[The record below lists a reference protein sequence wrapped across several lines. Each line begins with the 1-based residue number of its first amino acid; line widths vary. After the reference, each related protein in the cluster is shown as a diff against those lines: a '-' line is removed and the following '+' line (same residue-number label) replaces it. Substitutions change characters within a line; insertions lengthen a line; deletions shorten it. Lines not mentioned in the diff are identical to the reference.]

1 MHYNE
6 IAEELIKMYIE
17 RTTYLK
23 ELIAWR
29 DQKVIKVI
37 TGMRRTGKSI
47 LLGQLYRD
55 YLLTSGVTEAQIIIV
70 NLESIDNE
78 HLYHYRTLY
87 DYINA
92 QLIPDKKNYVIIDEV
107 QNADQFQKAVDSL
120 YIKDNVDLYITGSNA
135 QVLSSELATLLSGRY
150 ITIELLPL
158 SFKEYKSSQKK
169 EKTNAELYA
178 EYARYGGLPYITAL
192 NNKEM
197 QISQYLEGIYNTV
210 LKKDIIIKRKIS
222 DVFVLEDVIKF
233 MFDNIGNITS
243 TNKISNTLTTHGRK
257 VTRQTIDRYISYL
270 IDSFILYKV
279 NRYDIK
285 GKEYLKSL
293 EKYYVVDLGIRNHL
307 LGFRNIDRG
316 HVLENIVFLEL
327 KRRGYEIF
335 IGKYADKEIDF
346 IAKKADEMMYI
357 QVAETIKDKQT
368 FTREITPLRMID
380 DYYPRLI
387 ITTDYDLNKDY
398 DGIKVV
404 NVYDWLLS

>member
-1 MHYNE
+1 M
-6 IAEELIKMYIE
+6 
-17 RTTYLK
+17 
-23 ELIAWR
+23 
-29 DQKVIKVI
+29 
-37 TGMRRTGKSI
+37 
-47 LLGQLYRD
+47 
-55 YLLTSGVTEAQIIIV
+55 
-70 NLESIDNE
+70 
-78 HLYHYRTLY
+78 
-87 DYINA
+87 
-92 QLIPDKKNYVIIDEV
+92 
-107 QNADQFQKAVDSL
+107 
-120 YIKDNVDLYITGSNA
+120 
-135 QVLSSELATLLSGRY
+135 
-150 ITIELLPL
+150 
-158 SFKEYKSSQKK
+158 
-169 EKTNAELYA
+169 
-178 EYARYGGLPYITAL
+178 
-192 NNKEM
+192 
-197 QISQYLEGIYNTV
+197 
-210 LKKDIIIKRKIS
+210 
-222 DVFVLEDVIKF
+222 
-233 MFDNIGNITS
+233 
-243 TNKISNTLTTHGRK
+243 
-257 VTRQTIDRYISYL
+257 
-270 IDSFILYKV
+270 